1 LINILLTIKFDFTFE
16 TSLKHSYKYMEK
28 INTKTFGKLLKSIR
42 RNTLFEQIVNNDIKI
57 KDLAKATGITS
68 DRLYRIFDIPTVEEL
83 DKIQYEITKVGI
95 ISKQNEL
102 AELARLGY
110 HIQNPTEN
118 AMMDDNEHLIT
129 RTIDQVHSATYE
141 VKSSVLSESFLRS
154 RANTIQPE
162 LIQDSHQ

>member
-1 LINILLTIKFDFTFE
+1 M
-16 TSLKHSYKYMEK
+16 KHSYKYMEK
-28 INTKTFGKLLKSIR
+28 INTKTFGKLVKSIR

-57 KDLAKATGITS
+57 KDLAKATGISS

-83 DKIQYEITKVGI
+83 DKIQFEITKVGI

-118 AMMDDNEHLIT
+118 ASMDDNEHLIT
-129 RTIDQVHSATYE
+129 RAIEQASASGQAIKVE
-141 VKSSVLSESFLRS
+141 ESFFSS
-154 RANTIQPE
+154 RVNNHAV
-162 LIQDSHQ
+162 S